1 MDNKVYLKEVE
12 WPEFGLAENP
22 GAPSLAEME
31 NRISLC
37 YDAMEKRGLTHLV
50 VYGDREHFANLM
62 YLTHFDPRF
71 EEAVLIL
78 RRADSPVT
86 PLILVGNECVGHLP
100 VSPLYNAGRL
110 RHERYQ
116 SLSLLSQPRDDS
128 RPLETILRSEG
139 INKDSRVG
147 CIGWKYFSEKE
158 FADYQHRIEIPA
170 FIVDT
175 LRSVCG
181 YQNVVNATDILM
193 SPGYG
198 LRTGCSAYE
207 IAFFE
212 FSNVMASEGVK
223 RVLKNF
229 RADVMDFELLQEYQY
244 TGYPLSCHIGIKSS
258 GNLHYGLSS
267 PVGAIIKKGNPC
279 STNIGYW
286 GSNICRAGWVAEDE
300 NDLPETAEG
309 YVENFVMPYFKA
321 CKIWFENLT
330 IGTKGGLLQE
340 VIDSNLPFDD
350 YGIFLNPGHLIH
362 FDEWVS
368 SPIYKGSDD
377 EIRSGM
383 YFQVDIIPRSKNY
396 SSTRM
401 EDGIVIADQN
411 LRTQLKEQYPD
422 VYDRCMSR
430 RKFMIEMLGFQ
441 LPDEVLPLSNIPAII
456 APYFLNY
463 KKILTFNHE

>member
-1 MDNKVYLKEVE
+1 MDKKVYLKEIE
-12 WPEFGLAENP
+12 WPEFGITEYP
-22 GAPSLAEME
+22 GAPSLEEIE

-37 YDAMEKRGLTHLV
+37 YDAMAVRGLTHLV

-78 RRADSPVT
+78 NSESRDT

-110 RHERYQ
+110 RYERYQ

-139 INKDSRVG
+139 IGLNSKVG
-147 CIGWKYFSEKE
+147 CAGWKYFSGKE
-158 FADYQHRIEIPA
+158 FADYQQRIEIPA

-181 YQNVVNATDILM
+181 YRNVTNATDMLM
-193 SPGYG
+193 SPRYG
-198 LRTGCSAYE
+198 LRTVCSAYE
-207 IAFFE
+207 VAFFE
-212 FSNVMASEGVK
+212 FSNVMASEGMK
-223 RVLKNF
+223 NLLKNF
-229 RADVMDFELLQEYQY
+229 RADVLDFELMREYQY
-244 TGYPLSCHIGIKSS
+244 TGYPLSCHVGIKSS
-258 GNLHYGLSS
+258 GNQHYGLVS
-267 PVGAIIKKGNPC
+267 PVGSVIRKGEPC

-300 NDLPETAEG
+300 NDLPETAAG
-309 YVENFVMPYFKA
+309 YIENFVAHYFRA
-321 CKIWFENLT
+321 CKLWLENLT
-330 IGTKGGLLQE
+330 IGTKGKVLQE

-350 YGIFLNPGHLIH
+350 FGVFLNPGHLIH

-368 SPIYKGSDD
+368 SPIYKDSDD

-383 YFQVDIIPRSKNY
+383 YLQVDIIPRSKKY

-401 EDGIVIADQN
+401 EDGIVIADRDLQA
-411 LRTQLKEQYPD
+411 QLKEQYPD

-430 RKFMIEMLGFQ
+430 RRFMIEELGFQ
-441 LPDEVLPLSNIPAII
+441 LPYEALPLSNIPAII
-456 APYFLNY
+456 APFFLNY
-463 KKILTFNHE
+463 KKVLSFNHG